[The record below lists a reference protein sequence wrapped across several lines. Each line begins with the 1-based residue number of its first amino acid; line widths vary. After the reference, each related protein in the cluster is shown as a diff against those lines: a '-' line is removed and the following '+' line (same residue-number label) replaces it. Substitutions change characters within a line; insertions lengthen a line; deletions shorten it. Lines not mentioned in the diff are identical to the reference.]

1 MLDNASIMMYYKKY
15 KKRGETMERKP
26 KYKYDTKSRKLT
38 VRLTESKFFQFEE
51 LCTRRGESKQ
61 AVFETMLDNELNKN

>member
-1 MLDNASIMMYYKKY
+1 
-15 KKRGETMERKP
+15 MERKP